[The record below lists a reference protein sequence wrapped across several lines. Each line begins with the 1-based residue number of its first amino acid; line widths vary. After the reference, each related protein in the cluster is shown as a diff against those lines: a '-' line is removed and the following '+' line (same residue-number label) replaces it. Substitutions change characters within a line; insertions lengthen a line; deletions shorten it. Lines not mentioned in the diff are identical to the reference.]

1 MKKDIEEI
9 RELFDETAMLEA
21 VNNPFADIKEIK
33 QNLARLILICTIL
46 VWCILG
52 IILAMFLIVITDNL
66 SFFENREVLSNFLI
80 ISLPSLLVISKGIGA
95 RNVLNEIL
103 KEN

>member
-21 VNNPFADIKEIK
+21 VNNPSTDIKEIK
-33 QNLARLILICTIL
+33 QNLAKLVLTCTIL

-52 IILAMFLIVITDNL
+52 IALAMFLIVITDNL

-80 ISLPSLLVISKGIGA
+80 ISLPSLLVTAKGIRA
-95 RNVLNEIL
+95 RNVLNE
-103 KEN
+103 